1 MTEDMTDDFIP
12 VPGCLVKYKLNDS
25 HRFGRVRSNRNDE
38 VLVNWQGNTQTTVD
52 PKAPELSS
60 GFKVGH
66 VVLDRTPDIGH
77 QSLGQGT
84 VIQQRV
90 LAGFEQLLVE
100 FKSINRKVWMPYQHL
115 VLAKDAKTRYRFGDI
130 SRSDT
135 DAEKLR
141 LKTLAHAIEL
151 WNENTGSLSHL
162 DIDPLPHQINLVH
175 HILSSGNL
183 NWLIADDVGLGKT
196 IETGMIIHAL
206 RQRNVAKRILLI
218 TPAGL
223 VRQWQEELYHKFNL
237 DGFEIYGEDFKVTSD
252 QLRKWKLHDCVIG
265 SIDRL
270 KSESHI
276 DILLAAEPWD
286 LIIFDE
292 GHRLSRKQDG
302 LKFKASERFTL
313 AKKLRHKTK
322 SMILLSATPHQG
334 EQDKF
339 IALLELLRPERRAQ
353 LMSLSINPEI
363 IRDMV
368 FRNHKAD
375 VTDLEGNF
383 IFQGKTVNAVS
394 VPGSPAFKTFEKQL
408 AEYFKLGYSAST
420 EGENQQA
427 RAIGFV
433 MTTYR
438 KLAAS
443 SIKAIRAA
451 LLRRIAKIEN
461 RRDELHAIVDS
472 LMELEADERFSG
484 ENEELLIT
492 THNPDREFFDG
503 ELALLQEL
511 IISSNELLNND
522 KKFEYF
528 KSEVID
534 KILTNNSKEKVLIFS
549 EYRNTQDYIKD
560 NLVRVFGDS
569 SVSLINGSMTHDER
583 RKAIEHFESK
593 GSFLIST
600 EAGGEGINL
609 QRACHIM
616 VNYDLPWNPMRLV
629 QRIGRLYRYGQ
640 KKRVAIFNLFQPDSL
655 DQKLI
660 VSMYDR
666 IEQIVNDLSTLHKGE
681 FNEGLKD
688 EILGEVANQIDV
700 EDVLSNLNKLGI
712 SRTEQR
718 VSEALDNAKYSVI
731 KQREILDYAATS
743 SSDEM
748 QFEVT
753 VSPSHIHNFL
763 IGMLEINGIEYTNHP
778 EKKTIRIKFNDDYQ
792 AKFKSILGQ
801 ASILEATTDRVVA
814 SNRSNTHLLDL
825 SSPITQYFIGQATDY
840 DFGGLSAV
848 VNSAQSTDHTEINT
862 SIMKWQDLQ
871 GNIIKKQLCICCRS
885 EDGVR
890 VNPKGALDVFLQKSL
905 AVDSSLPSPNREHF
919 KQVVAEIDLGLSEYM
934 AINSNRYLIPSDI
947 NWVNIATVTRQ
958 AFYI

>member
-1 MTEDMTDDFIP
+1 MSEAMTDDLIP
-12 VPGCLVKYKLNDS
+12 VPGCLVKYRLNDS
-25 HRFGRVRSNRNDE
+25 HRFGRVRGNINNE

-77 QSLGQGT
+77 QPLGQGT

-90 LAGFEQLLVE
+90 LAGFEQLLVD

-270 KSESHI
+270 KSENHI

-443 SIKAIRAA
+443 SVKAIRAA

-461 RRDELHAIVDS
+461 RRDELHAIMDS

-511 IISSNELLNND
+511 VISSNELLNND
-522 KKFEYF
+522 KKFDYF

-534 KILTNNSKEKVLIFS
+534 KILANNAKEKVLIFS

-583 RKAIEHFESK
+583 RKAIEHFESE

-666 IEQIVNDLSTLHKGE
+666 IDQIVNDLSTLHKGE

-718 VSEALDNAKYSVI
+718 VSEALDNAKSSVI

-743 SSDEM
+743 SSDEL

-753 VSPSHIHNFL
+753 VSPNHIHNFL
-763 IGMLEINGIEYTNHP
+763 IGMLEINGIEYINHP

-814 SNRSNTHLLDL
+814 SNRSSTHLLDL

-905 AVDSSLPSPNREHF
+905 AVDPSLPSPNREHC
-919 KQVVAEIDLGLSEYM
+919 KQVVAEIDLELSEYM
-934 AINSNRYLIPSDI
+934 AINSNRYLMPSDI
-947 NWVNIATVTRQ
+947 NWVNIATVT
-958 AFYI
+958 

>member
-1 MTEDMTDDFIP
+1 MTNDLIP

-25 HRFGRVRSNRNDE
+25 YRLGRVRNNRNNE

-52 PKAPELSS
+52 PTAPELSS
-60 GFKVGH
+60 GFQVGH

-77 QSLGQGT
+77 QPLGQGT
-84 VIQQRV
+84 VMQQRV
-90 LAGFEQLLVE
+90 LAGFEQLLVD

-115 VLAKDAKTRYRFGDI
+115 VLAKDAKTRYRLGDV
-130 SRSDT
+130 SRSNT
-135 DAEKLR
+135 DAERLR

-162 DIDPLPHQINLVH
+162 DIDPLPHQIHLVH

-270 KSESHI
+270 KSENHI

-339 IALLELLRPERRAQ
+339 IALLELLRPERRTQ

-443 SIKAIRAA
+443 SVKAIRAA

-472 LMELEADERFSG
+472 LTASEADERFSG

-511 IISSNELLNND
+511 IISSNELMNND

-534 KILTNNSKEKVLIFS
+534 KILASNPKEKVLIFS

-560 NLVRVFGDS
+560 NLVREFGDS

-583 RKAIEHFESK
+583 REAIEHFESE

-666 IEQIVNDLSTLHKGE
+666 IDQIVNDLSTLHKGE

-700 EDVLSNLNKLGI
+700 EEVLSNLNNLGI

-718 VSEALDNAKYSVI
+718 VNEALDNAKSSVI

-743 SSDEM
+743 SSDEL

-825 SSPITQYFIGQATDY
+825 SSPITQYFINQATDY

-871 GNIIKKQLCICCRS
+871 GNIIKKQMCICCRS
-885 EDGVR
+885 EDGVK
-890 VNPKGALDVFLQKSL
+890 VNPKGVLDNFLQKSL
-905 AVDSSLPSPNREHF
+905 AVNPSLPSPNREHC
-919 KQVVAEIDLGLSEYM
+919 KQVIAEIDLGLSEYM
-934 AINSNRYLIPSDI
+934 AINSNRYLMPSDV
-947 NWVNIATVTRQ
+947 NWVNIATVTQ
-958 AFYI
+958 AEV

>member
-1 MTEDMTDDFIP
+1 MIGSMTNDLIP

-25 HRFGRVRSNRNDE
+25 YRFGRVRSNRNNE
-38 VLVNWQGNTQTTVD
+38 VIVNWQGNTQTTVN

-66 VVLDRTPDIGH
+66 AVLDRTPDIGH

-84 VIQQRV
+84 VIQQRI
-90 LAGFEQLLVE
+90 LAGFEQLLVD
-100 FKSINRKVWMPYQHL
+100 FKSVNRKVWMPYQHL

-135 DAEKLR
+135 EAEKLR

-206 RQRNVAKRILLI
+206 RQRNMAKRILLI

-237 DGFEIYGEDFKVTSD
+237 DGFEIYGEDFKISSD

-270 KSESHI
+270 KSDNHI
-276 DILLAAEPWD
+276 DLLLAAEPWD
-286 LIIFDE
+286 LVIFDE

-339 IALLELLRPERRAQ
+339 IALLELLRPERRTQ

-394 VPGSPAFKTFEKQL
+394 VPSSPAFRTFEKQL

-443 SIKAIRAA
+443 SIKAIRSA

-461 RRDELHAIVDS
+461 RRDELHATVDS
-472 LMELEADERFSG
+472 LELEADERFAG

-511 IISSNELLNND
+511 IISSNELMNND

-534 KILTNNSKEKVLIFS
+534 KILANNPKEKVLIFS

-560 NLVRVFGDS
+560 NLVKVFGEA
-569 SVSLINGSMTHDER
+569 SVSLINGSMTHEER
-583 RKAIEHFESK
+583 RKAIEHFESE

-640 KKRVAIFNLFQPDSL
+640 KKKVAIFNLFQPDSL

-666 IEQIVNDLSTLHKGE
+666 IDQIVNDLSTLHKGE

-700 EDVLSNLNKLGI
+700 EEVLSNLNKLGI

-718 VSEALDNAKYSVI
+718 VSEALDNAKSSVI

-743 SSDEM
+743 NSDEL

-753 VSPSHIHNFL
+753 VSQLHIHSFL
-763 IGMLEINGIEYTNHP
+763 IGMLEINNIEYTNHP

-825 SSPITQYFIGQATDY
+825 SSPITQYFINQATDY
-840 DFGGLSAV
+840 DFGGLSVA
-848 VNSAQSTDHTEINT
+848 VNSAQGLRYSEMNT

-885 EDGVR
+885 EGEVK
-890 VNPKGALDVFLQKSL
+890 VNPKGVLDIFLEKSL
-905 AVDSSLPSPNREHF
+905 ELDQSLSPPDKEYRQ
-919 KQVVAEIDLGLSEYM
+919 QVVVEIDSNLSDYM
-934 AINSNRYLIPSDI
+934 ALNSNRYLMPADI
-947 NWVNIATVTRQ
+947 SWLNIATLASVK
-958 AFYI
+958 

>member
-1 MTEDMTDDFIP
+1 MTNDLIP
-12 VPGCLVKYKLNDS
+12 VPGCLVKYKINDS
-25 HRFGRVRSNRNDE
+25 YRYGRVRSNRNNE

-52 PKAPELSS
+52 PTAPELSS

-90 LAGFEQLLVE
+90 LAGLEQLLVD

-115 VLAKDAKTRYRFGDI
+115 VLAKDAKTRYRFGDV

-135 DAEKLR
+135 DAERLR

-206 RQRNVAKRILLI
+206 RQRNMAKRILLI

-270 KSESHI
+270 KSENHI
-276 DILLAAEPWD
+276 EILLAAEPWD

-302 LKFKASERFTL
+302 MKFKASERFTL

-443 SIKAIRAA
+443 SVKAIRAA

-472 LMELEADERFSG
+472 LTELEADERFSG

-534 KILTNNSKEKVLIFS
+534 KILANNPKEKVLIFS

-560 NLVRVFGDS
+560 NLVRVFGAS

-583 RKAIEHFESK
+583 RKAIEHFESE

-640 KKRVAIFNLFQPDSL
+640 KKRVAIFNLFQLDSL

-666 IEQIVNDLSTLHKGE
+666 IDQIVNDLSTLHKGE

-718 VSEALDNAKYSVI
+718 VSEALDNAKSSVI

-743 SSDEM
+743 SSDEL

-848 VNSAQSTDHTEINT
+848 VNTAQSTEHTEINT

-885 EDGVR
+885 EDGVK
-890 VNPKGALDVFLQKSL
+890 VNPKGALDNFLQKSL
-905 AVDSSLPSPNREHF
+905 AIDSSLPSPNREHCR
-919 KQVVAEIDLGLSEYM
+919 QVIAEIDLGLSEYM
-934 AINSNRYLIPSDI
+934 AINSNRYLMPSDV
-947 NWVNIATVTRQ
+947 NWVNIATVIQTE
-958 AFYI
+958 A